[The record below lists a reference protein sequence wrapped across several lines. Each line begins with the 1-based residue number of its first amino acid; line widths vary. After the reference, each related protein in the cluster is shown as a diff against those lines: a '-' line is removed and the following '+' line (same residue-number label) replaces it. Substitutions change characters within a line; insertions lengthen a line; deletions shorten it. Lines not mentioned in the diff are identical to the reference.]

1 MDSKAHRS
9 ALQSGVK
16 WVDDKSVYGGRA
28 DEVALNLQ
36 EHEANR
42 GSLDVVC

>member
-1 MDSKAHRS
+1 MQRPTELRS
-9 ALQSGVK
+9 NLGLNGV
-16 WVDDKSVYGGRA
+16 DNKSVYDGRA